1 MNRTHSFS
9 TKTEEDLL
17 FVESLKKD
25 ARLKGRNF
33 SWVVVQAL
41 KKYKAN
47 KDQDNGNKRKN

>member
-17 FVESLKKD
+17 FVEKLKKE
-25 ARLKGRNF
+25 ARLKGQNF

-41 KKYKAN
+41 KQYKAN
-47 KDQDNGNKRKN
+47 KDQNNGVRREN